1 MGEVVQLQP
10 RPDDYARALRRIK
23 RLWDEGEVEFIPYAQ
38 KRMKERNLL
47 PSDAR
52 DIIKRGRI
60 VGHSKPDDYWRY
72 ELEGKLLDGGRASL
86 IVEMANQLLIINFY
100 PANRR
105 RI

>member
-1 MGEVVQLQP
+1 MGEVVQFKP
-10 RPDDYARALRRIK
+10 RPDDYARALRQIK
-23 RLWDEGEVEFIPYAQ
+23 RLWAEGEVEFVPYAQ

-52 DIIKRGRI
+52 DIIRLGRI
-60 VGHSKPDDYWRY
+60 VGHSKGDEYWRY
-72 ELEGKLLDGGRASL
+72 EVRGKLLDGGSASL
-86 IVEMANQLLIINFY
+86 IVEIAGQLLIINFY